1 MRSNKI
7 FRRWEMTIRIAALI
21 TLTTFALAA
30 TGCVTVPEEHSG
42 AAKGAGIGAATGA
55 VAGAILAG
63 EGSRTKGAILGGL
76 AGALLGGVIGN
87 YTVDKKKTAQETTSK
102 YAYQPAS
109 GTMVRIENSLAT
121 PAVVSPGA
129 TVNLE
134 ATYAVMAP
142 SSDTQV
148 AITESREVTLNSQ
161 LVGNPEVNVS
171 HNSGTYQTSVPLILP
186 ADAKKGTY
194 RVITTIK
201 TASGKDSRETSFTV
215 Q

>member
-1 MRSNKI
+1 MKLR
-7 FRRWEMTIRIAALI
+7 MAAII
-21 TLTTFALAA
+21 TLTTFALGA
-30 TGCVTVPEEHSG
+30 TGCVTVSEEHKG

-63 EGSRTKGAILGGL
+63 EGSRTKGALLGGL

-102 YAYQPAS
+102 YAYQPTS
-109 GTMVRIENSLAT
+109 GTVVRIENANIT
-121 PAVVSPGA
+121 PTVALPGS

-148 AITESREVTLNSQ
+148 SITESREVTLNGQ
-161 LVGNPEVNVS
+161 LVGNPEVNVTR
-171 HNSGTYQTSVPLILP
+171 NSGTYQSSIPLILP

-194 RVITTIK
+194 RVITTVK
-201 TASGKDSRETSFTV
+201 TDSGKDARESSFTV

>member
-1 MRSNKI
+1 MKL
-7 FRRWEMTIRIAALI
+7 RIVSFITVAAFFI
-21 TLTTFALAA
+21 GT
-30 TGCVTVPEEHSG
+30 TGCVTVSEEHKG
-42 AAKGAGIGAATGA
+42 AAKGAGIGGATGA

-87 YTVDKKKTAQETTSK
+87 YTVDKKKTAQETTNK
-102 YAYQPAS
+102 YAYQPTA
-109 GTMVRIENSLAT
+109 GNVVRIENSSVT
-121 PAVVSPGA
+121 PAVAGPGS
-129 TVNLE
+129 TVNLG

-142 SSDTQV
+142 TSDVQV
-148 AITESREVTLNSQ
+148 DITEAREVTLNGQ
-161 LVGNPEVNVS
+161 LVGNPEVTVS
-171 HNSGTYQTSVPLILP
+171 HNAGTYQSSIPLVLP

-201 TASGKDSRETSFTV
+201 TASGKDSRESSFIV

>member
-1 MRSNKI
+1 MRL
-7 FRRWEMTIRIAALI
+7 RIASMMTVAAFF
-21 TLTTFALAA
+21 FAI
-30 TGCVTVPEEHSG
+30 TGCITVPEEHAG

-63 EGSRTKGAILGGL
+63 EGSRTKGAIIGGL

-87 YTVDKKKTAQETTSK
+87 YTVDKKKTAQETNNK
-102 YAYQPAS
+102 YAYQTSS
-109 GTMVRIENSLAT
+109 GTVVRIENASAL
-121 PAVVSPGA
+121 PAVAGPG
-129 TVNLE
+129 TTINLG

-142 SSDTQV
+142 SSDMQV
-148 AITESREVTLNSQ
+148 NITESREVTLNGQ

-171 HNSGTYQTSVPLILP
+171 HNSGTYQTSIPLILP
-186 ADAKKGTY
+186 TDAKTGTY

-201 TASGKDSRETSFTV
+201 TDSGKDSRETSFTV